1 MRVVSK
7 MENKLDLYNGMGVEL
22 VFSGQSGLS
31 DNYSDETEILMLTH
45 NNLVSKGFDR
55 DQDTEHISFVKI
67 SVIDLVRLSVTAKS
81 KKPLIR
87 VALLLLGS
95 WAAFATVSLAGVSI
109 LLTSILLVWGIFNLA
124 SFLLEEPKSNLS
136 FISGDMEISVQ
147 FHNKLIGEAQVFM
160 DRFFELRDGKND
172 TNNSLSDVPDD

>member
-1 MRVVSK
+1 
-7 MENKLDLYNGMGVEL
+7 MENKLDLYNGMGVDL
-22 VFSGQSGLS
+22 VFSGKSGLS
-31 DNYSDETEILMLTH
+31 DNYSDETEILMLTE
-45 NNLVSKGFDR
+45 NNLISRGFDS
-55 DQDTEHISFVKI
+55 DQDSEHISFLKI

-109 LLTSILLVWGIFNLA
+109 LLTSILLVWGIFNLV
-124 SFLLEEPKSNLS
+124 SFLLEDPKSNLS
-136 FISGDMEISVQ
+136 IISGDMEISVR
-147 FHNKLIGEAQVFM
+147 FHNKLIGEVHIFM

-172 TNNSLSDVPDD
+172 TNDSLSDFPHD

>member
-1 MRVVSK
+1 M
-7 MENKLDLYNGMGVEL
+7 
-22 VFSGQSGLS
+22 
-31 DNYSDETEILMLTH
+31 
-45 NNLVSKGFDR
+45 
-55 DQDTEHISFVKI
+55 
-67 SVIDLVRLSVTAKS
+67 VRLSVTAKS

>member
-1 MRVVSK
+1 MKVVSK

-31 DNYSDETEILMLTH
+31 DNYSDETEILMLTG
-45 NNLVSKGFDR
+45 NNLISKGFDR
-55 DQDTEHISFVKI
+55 DQDAEHISFVKI

-87 VALLLLGS
+87 IALLLLGS
-95 WAAFATVSLAGVSI
+95 WAAFATVNLAGVSI
-109 LLTSILLVWGIFNLA
+109 LLTSVLLVWGIFNLA

-147 FHNKLIGEAQVFM
+147 LHNKLIGEAHIFM
-160 DRFFELRDGKND
+160 DRFFELRDGKRNM
-172 TNNSLSDVPDD
+172 NNSVSESPDN

>member
-31 DNYSDETEILMLTH
+31 DNYSDETEILMLSG
-45 NNLVSKGFDR
+45 NNLISKGFDS

-147 FHNKLIGEAQVFM
+147 FPNKLIGEAQIFM

-172 TNNSLSDVPDD
+172 PNNSLSDVPHN